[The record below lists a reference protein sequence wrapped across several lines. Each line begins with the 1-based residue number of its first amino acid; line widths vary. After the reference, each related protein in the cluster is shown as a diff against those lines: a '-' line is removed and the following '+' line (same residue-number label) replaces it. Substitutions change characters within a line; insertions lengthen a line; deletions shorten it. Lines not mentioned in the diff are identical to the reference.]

1 MFLRDIQTDF
11 VLLTKLSSFVI
22 VLAGKYVLFG
32 SNKEEMKRNFLES
45 FTEEDWIANEKMNEE
60 LAQIREDIAP
70 TWLQV
75 LLIFIW

>member
-1 MFLRDIQTDF
+1 
-11 VLLTKLSSFVI
+11 
-22 VLAGKYVLFG
+22 
-32 SNKEEMKRNFLES
+32 
-45 FTEEDWIANEKMNEE
+45 MNEE

>member
-75 LLIFIW
+75 LLIFI